1 MVLSLQNDQAQ
12 AAKKQSESTDG
23 NATSVRR
30 RYRRTKGEADEVR
43 YSGFRARSSKRG
55 ESARVSSGAAWW
67 R

>member
-12 AAKKQSESTDG
+12 AAAQKQSEVSDD
-23 NATSVRR
+23 ASVRR
-30 RYRRTKGEADEVR
+30 RYRRTKGGTADEVR